1 MDWEKGGQ
9 ASFTNSSAGLLGC
22 EYKEIDRRL
31 SSCPPIVQ
39 LLSSSTRSRH
49 FHQPVS
55 TICRPDLKLMT
66 TAAATCSSRQQSAV
80 NHQKVPQLLRLLV
93 SSPAR
98 KFWYVHFI
106 ISKSTCN
113 LIIIGFLIHAESRY
127 TRFVIEK
134 RTGNELLGRWP
145 WPLSGQQWRW
155 RRWWQWRWW
164 PHRSPSLW
172 SRTTQSF

>member
-1 MDWEKGGQ
+1 MCVLALGTTLAPAFTQKKKKKKKPRRWDRAATPLFSHSKAPWVLHRRVRWIEKKGAKPLSQ
-9 ASFTNSSAGLLGC
+9 TALLGC

-39 LLSSSTRSRH
+39 LLSFSTRSRH

-113 LIIIGFLIHAESRY
+113 LRIIGFLIHAESRY
-127 TRFVIEK
+127 T
-134 RTGNELLGRWP
+134 
-145 WPLSGQQWRW
+145 
-155 RRWWQWRWW
+155 
-164 PHRSPSLW
+164 
-172 SRTTQSF
+172 